1 VHSRTIVR
9 YCLAAIGVGAG
20 VAILLAAGARV
31 NLTTAALSFVVI
43 VMICAVRWGSGPALL
58 AAIESLLAFNYFF
71 IPPVHTFSIR
81 DPENWIAFAIFVIT
95 ALVVGQL
102 SSRAQKKA
110 LEAEVRRLETERLYE
125 QLKAAFQ
132 EASEAES
139 LRRSER
145 LKTALLDAVTHDLRT
160 PLTAIKGSVSTLLCS
175 PEPLDEEGKQELL
188 LVIDEETDRLNH
200 FVEEMMEL
208 AQIETGHR
216 SWHRSPTAAH
226 DIVNTAIDRA
236 SVALDDRPVEIT
248 IAEHLPLLR
257 VDAASVSGVVYELLE
272 NASHYSPAHAPIHV
286 TARPGGGAFVEIE
299 VADRGAGIAPELRE
313 RVFEKFF
320 RAPAERRDHHGFGL
334 GLSIARGIIEA
345 HGGKI
350 WITGAAGG
358 GTAVRFTVPCEE
370 AMSAGDAG

>member
-1 VHSRTIVR
+1 MHSRAIVR

-102 SSRAQKKA
+102 SSRAQNKA
-110 LEAEVRRLETERLYE
+110 LEAETRRVQIERLYE

-160 PLTAIKGSVSTLLCS
+160 PLTAIKGSVTTLLYS
-175 PEPLDEEGKQELL
+175 PEPLDDEGRQELL
-188 LVIDEETDRLNH
+188 VVIDEETDRLNH

-216 SWHRSPTAAH
+216 QLQRAPTSAH
-226 DIVNTAIDRA
+226 DIVNNAVDRA
-236 SVALDDRPVEIT
+236 SAALADHPVEIT
-248 IAEHLPLLR
+248 IADRLPLLR

-272 NASHYSPAHAPIHV
+272 NAAHYSPAHTPVHV
-286 TARPGGGAFVEIE
+286 IAKRGLIGFVEIE
-299 VADRGAGIAPELRE
+299 VADRGPGIAPELRE

-320 RAPAERRDHHGFGL
+320 RAPAAKHEQHGFGL
-334 GLSIARGIIEA
+334 GLAIARGIIEA

-370 AMSAGDAG
+370 AMSAGDVA